1 MYGDRRIIEDLRME
15 LERLQSASRNIERLI
30 NEFDE
35 QVNRKEPESHQGH
48 RILNI
53 DIDRRR
59 IINNTANHPVVKDKH
74 GTEILIGDKVRFL
87 TGGESSSWSGV
98 IYKISNSGARVMAR
112 DNNNRLISRTPNN
125 VEIVAF
131 RHQNMIDE

>member
-1 MYGDRRIIEDLRME
+1 MSGDRRIIEDLRME
-15 LERLQSASRNIERLI
+15 LERLQSATRNIERLI
-30 NEFDE
+30 NKFNE
-35 QVNRKEPESHQGH
+35 QVNGEEPAIHQGH
-48 RILNI
+48 RILDI
-53 DIDRRR
+53 DIDRRC
-59 IINNTANHPVVKDKH
+59 IINYTANHPVVRDRH

-87 TGGESSSWSGV
+87 TGEEYSSWSGV

-112 DNNNRLISRTPNN
+112 DDNNKLISRAPNN